1 MGVNEESLGLVGHTK
16 IISIDSNSM
25 EYQFCFLCQSITLGN
40 AVGKNQGFTSRM
52 PLSKKKKNLGCD
64 QNHSRGR
71 CGRLQLLLCNES
83 GLENG
88 LVEGIMIWAAS
99 ISFMSRS
106 ISSF

>member
-52 PLSKKKKNLGCD
+52 PLSKKKKISDAIRITPVGDVDGCSYCCVMNPD
-64 QNHSRGR
+64 LKMG
-71 CGRLQLLLCNES
+71 
-83 GLENG
+83 
-88 LVEGIMIWAAS
+88 
-99 ISFMSRS
+99 
-106 ISSF
+106 